1 MYCIN
6 IGYESSNVTIERLHQ
21 EYEERE
27 RDRMSKDSLL
37 IVFCRSA
44 ESFSV
49 SPDAFIF
56 PVPSNKETPP
66 PPFSLFLLLFFSTRA
81 AFFVVEK
88 EKKKE
93 GKYFCFYMQLGCFR
107 LFVFLIFLSLS
118 CSLVFSFCLFYDEEK
133 EPFALT

>member
-49 SPDAFIF
+49 SPDAFIL

-93 GKYFCFYMQLGCFR
+93 GKYFCFYTQLGCFR